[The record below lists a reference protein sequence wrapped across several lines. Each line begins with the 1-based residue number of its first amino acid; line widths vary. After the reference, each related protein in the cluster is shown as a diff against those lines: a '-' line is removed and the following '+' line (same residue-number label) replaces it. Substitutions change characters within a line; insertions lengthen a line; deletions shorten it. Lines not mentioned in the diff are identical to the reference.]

1 MAQNKCS
8 QKKISKLF
16 ANQGNVISFWPN
28 KYIHFMRF
36 WPNKYIHLIRLWP
49 QKKDVLQLKGFIQI
63 TSHNVKIMITKCT
76 TMGMQRCQNLSVGK
90 VRLRKQALAT
100 DRQLSGVKNG
110 NKYSA
115 AEKALKYW
123 GVEKIKRRGNI
134 LEEGAE
140 GGTQSQSHFTCLC
153 VSPKCKPSLPSK
165 EHMLAH

>member
-1 MAQNKCS
+1 M
-8 QKKISKLF
+8 
-16 ANQGNVISFWPN
+16 
-28 KYIHFMRF
+28 
-36 WPNKYIHLIRLWP
+36 LWP

-76 TMGMQRCQNLSVGK
+76 TTGMQRCQNLSVGK

-134 LEEGAE
+134 LEEGEREEHNPKAILPVYA
-140 GGTQSQSHFTCLC
+140 SHPS
-153 VSPKCKPSLPSK
+153 VSPPSLAKNTCWHIRSSN
-165 EHMLAH
+165 

>member
-1 MAQNKCS
+1 MAKQIYSFYDILAKQIYS
-8 QKKISKLF
+8 FDKIVATKKRRSTAERVHSNHKPQRKDNDHKMHDNGHAKVSK
-16 ANQGNVISFWPN
+16 S
-28 KYIHFMRF
+28 
-36 WPNKYIHLIRLWP
+36 
-49 QKKDVLQLKGFIQI
+49 
-63 TSHNVKIMITKCT
+63 
-76 TMGMQRCQNLSVGK
+76 LSVGK

-134 LEEGAE
+134 LEEGRE

-153 VSPKCKPSLPSK
+153 VSPKPSLPSK
-165 EHMLAH
+165 EHMAH